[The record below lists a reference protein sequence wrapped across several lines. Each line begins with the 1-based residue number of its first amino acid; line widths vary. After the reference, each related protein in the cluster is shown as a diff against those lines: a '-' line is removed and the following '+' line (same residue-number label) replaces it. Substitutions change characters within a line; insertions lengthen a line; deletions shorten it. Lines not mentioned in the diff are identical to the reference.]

1 MRPAEDDRTDDD
13 GSTMGDVDHTPPN
26 EDVNDVW
33 ARGVDSPG
41 DGESGG
47 TDDEPASAERGD
59 DV

>member
-1 MRPAEDDRTDDD
+1 
-13 GSTMGDVDHTPPN
+13 MGDVDHTPPN